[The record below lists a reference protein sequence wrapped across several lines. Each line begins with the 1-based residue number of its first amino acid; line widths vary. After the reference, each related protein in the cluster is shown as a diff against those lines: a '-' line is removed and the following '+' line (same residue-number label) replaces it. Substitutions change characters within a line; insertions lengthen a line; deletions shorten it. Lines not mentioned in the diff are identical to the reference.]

1 MQMFLEILNGLIQL
15 QYYNTS
21 RSILSTH
28 NARYF
33 PSKLTE
39 SVEIGFPRSLL
50 YPILFQSLMFQTTVT
65 TLEPAPVM
73 NKDLVKTS
81 LLSIPRMYNSQD
93 QLKAHLL
100 QQCKTGMVSCH
111 PQKSGNIQSSHP
123 VSIERNKWGKE
134 VKISTISTNK
144 CK

>member
-1 MQMFLEILNGLIQL
+1 MFLEMLNGLIQQ

-39 SVEIGFPRSLL
+39 NVEIGFPRSLL
-50 YPILFQSLMFQTTVT
+50 YPILFQSLTFQTTVT

-73 NKDLVKTS
+73 NTDLVKIS
-81 LLSIPRMYNSQD
+81 LPSIPHMYNSQD

-100 QQCKTGMVSCH
+100 QLMLKLRTLSLSYKMKGTNAVSV
-111 PQKSGNIQSSHP
+111 GDD
-123 VSIERNKWGKE
+123 
-134 VKISTISTNK
+134 
-144 CK
+144 

>member
-1 MQMFLEILNGLIQL
+1 MLIPKLAGLDVPRNAKWAHTTAVL
-15 QYYNTS
+15 YDSS

-50 YPILFQSLMFQTTVT
+50 YPILFQSLTFQTTVT

-73 NKDLVKTS
+73 NTDLVKIS
-81 LLSIPRMYNSQD
+81 LPSIPHMYNSQD

-100 QQCKTGMVSCH
+100 QQCKIGTVSCH
-111 PQKSGNIQSSHP
+111 P
-123 VSIERNKWGKE
+123 
-134 VKISTISTNK
+134 
-144 CK
+144 

>member
-1 MQMFLEILNGLIQL
+1 MQMFLEMLNGLIQQ

-39 SVEIGFPRSLL
+39 NVEIGFPRSLL
-50 YPILFQSLMFQTTVT
+50 YPILFQSLTFQTTVT

-73 NKDLVKTS
+73 NTDLVKIS
-81 LLSIPRMYNSQD
+81 LPSIPHMYNSQD

-100 QQCKTGMVSCH
+100 QQCKIGTVSCH
-111 PQKSGNIQSSHP
+111 PQKSSNTQSSHP
-123 VSIERNKWGKE
+123 VGIQRKKQGKE
-134 VKISTISTNK
+134 VNFNHLNK
-144 CK
+144 

>member
-1 MQMFLEILNGLIQL
+1 MFLEMLNGLKQQ

-39 SVEIGFPRSLL
+39 NVEIGFPRSLL
-50 YPILFQSLMFQTTVT
+50 YPILFQSLTFQTTVT

-73 NKDLVKTS
+73 NTDLVKIS
-81 LLSIPRMYNSQD
+81 LPSIPHMYNSQD

-100 QQCKTGMVSCH
+100 QLMLKLRTLSLSYKMKGTNAVSV
-111 PQKSGNIQSSHP
+111 GDD
-123 VSIERNKWGKE
+123 
-134 VKISTISTNK
+134 
-144 CK
+144 

>member
-1 MQMFLEILNGLIQL
+1 MLILKSADVPSNAKWTQTTAV
-15 QYYNTS
+15 QYDS
-21 RSILSTH
+21 RSSPH

-73 NKDLVKTS
+73 NTDLVKTG
-81 LLSIPRMYNSQD
+81 LSSILNKYNSQV

-100 QQCKTGMVSCH
+100 QLCKTGMASCH
-111 PQKSGNIQSSHP
+111 P
-123 VSIERNKWGKE
+123 
-134 VKISTISTNK
+134 
-144 CK
+144 

>member
-1 MQMFLEILNGLIQL
+1 MFLEMLNGLIQQ
-15 QYYNTS
+15 QYYDTS

-50 YPILFQSLMFQTTVT
+50 YPILFQSLMFHTAVT

-73 NKDLVKTS
+73 NTDLVKIS
-81 LLSIPRMYNSQD
+81 LPSVPHMYNSQD

-100 QQCKTGMVSCH
+100 QQCKTGMVSFH
-111 PQKSGNIQSSHP
+111 P
-123 VSIERNKWGKE
+123 
-134 VKISTISTNK
+134 
-144 CK
+144 